1 LSLKQGGG
9 WCAIIVKQNN
19 KKMKISNKLEELKS
33 KTAVLLFLDLLFLVL
48 PGVLAIFLYKNDLYL
63 QLD

>member
-1 LSLKQGGG
+1 
-9 WCAIIVKQNN
+9 
-19 KKMKISNKLEELKS
+19 MKISNKLEELKS